1 MESKKTFGE
10 YIRERR
16 KELGMTQ
23 KEFSEK
29 LYVTESAVSKWERG
43 MSYPDITLL
52 LDICA
57 VLDVTEHELLTSSV
71 DTQKRAAERLA
82 EKYQRLT
89 RSFCVFMYF
98 IFGGILASFGIVC
111 IINSDF
117 LILAIAV
124 ASVMMAASLTVLP
137 FLLARRPEWEPFKWA
152 VSLGSTVL
160 SAELLLLSCC
170 ARAGSMYAFLPVA
183 MWILT
188 GAGFLLLPAV
198 LSTIPLPPH
207 LANRKASLYFAV
219 DLALLLLTL
228 LAMNLGFF
236 HGGQFAVAAAA
247 VCFGLGFIGFPV
259 FLRQLPLPEPL
270 QNCKTSVF
278 IGIQSVLLLLLLTA
292 CCRNAGGAAWDMC
305 PTVLVSVIFG
315 LSLAF
320 LPIPLRQLPLPDP
333 VRRHKALTYF
343 AVNTALLFVE
353 LAVTTGDW
361 FFSMSV
367 PIALLELTL
376 PWGLMAAIRY
386 LPVNG
391 WFRASLCCA
400 WTGLWSWAFPWVT
413 DKILLLNG
421 WPNSTPY
428 RLRLPVDFSGWED
441 PRTVGWNVFLL
452 VLAGLGVLTA
462 GFAAAGF
469 IRMHK
474 EAIDQQGFDR

>member
-16 KELGMTQ
+16 KELGLTQ
-23 KEFSEK
+23 REFAEK

-57 VLDVTEHELLTSSV
+57 TLGVTEHELLTASV
-71 DTQKRAAERLA
+71 DTQKRSAERLA

-89 RSFCVFMYF
+89 RGFCLFMSL

-111 IINSDF
+111 IINGDLS
-117 LILAIAV
+117 ILAAAA

-152 VSLGSTVL
+152 VSLGGTVI
-160 SAELLLLSCC
+160 SGELLLLACC
-170 ARAGSMYAFLPVA
+170 ARSGSMGAFLPVS

-188 GAGFLLLPAV
+188 GSAFLLLPAV
-198 LSTIPLPPH
+198 LSTLPLPPY
-207 LANRKASLYFAV
+207 LAKRKASLYFAV
-219 DLALLLLTL
+219 DLVLLLLTL
-228 LAMNLGFF
+228 LAMTFNFF
-236 HGGQFAVAAAA
+236 HGGQFAVAVAA
-247 VCFGLGFIGFPV
+247 VCFGLGFVAFPV

-270 QNCKTSVF
+270 CRCKTSLF
-278 IGIQSVLLLLLLTA
+278 LGIQSVLLLLLLTA
-292 CCRNAGGAAWDMC
+292 CCRNAGGAAWRAC
-305 PTVLVSVIFG
+305 PTVLTGVIFG

-343 AVNTALLFVE
+343 TVNTVLLFAV
-353 LAVTTGDW
+353 LAVTTGKW
-361 FFSMSV
+361 FF
-367 PIALLELTL
+367 PISLPVALLGLTL
-376 PWGLMAAIRY
+376 PWGLMAAVRY
-386 LPVNG
+386 LPVNR
-391 WFRASLCCA
+391 WFKASLCCG
-400 WTGLWSWAFPWVT
+400 WTGLWSWVFPWVT

-428 RLRLPVDFSGWED
+428 RLRLLVDFARWED
-441 PRTVGWNVFLL
+441 PRTVGWNIFLL
-452 VLAGLGVLTA
+452 VLLGLGALAA
-462 GFAAAGF
+462 GFAAAGAVHL
-469 IRMHK
+469 RTQRK
-474 EAIDQQGFDR
+474 A